1 MKVSS
6 RLNNEG
12 NITFEL
18 KSESSHEETLLTLVK
33 SGQRVTTHFS
43 EFAGTEQLST
53 GVVLAFVFSPDLPF
67 VGGGGIRR

>member
-43 EFAGTEQLST
+43 EFAGTEPLST
-53 GVVLAFVFSPDLPF
+53 GVALAFVFSPDLPF
-67 VGGGGIRR
+67 VGGGIRR